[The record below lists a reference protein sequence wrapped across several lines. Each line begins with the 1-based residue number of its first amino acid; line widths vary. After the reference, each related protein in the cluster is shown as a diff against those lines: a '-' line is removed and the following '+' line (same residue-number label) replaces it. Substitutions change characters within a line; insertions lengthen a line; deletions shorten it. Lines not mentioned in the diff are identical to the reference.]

1 MTIDF
6 QLLLPALQ
14 NKLSRREST
23 KFDHIQE
30 TLTQKQQKK
39 ILISYFLELTINQ
52 ISDIIILLADIPC
65 SLLVKGSDEHLNTK
79 VTTC

>member
-1 MTIDF
+1 MAIDF
-6 QLLLPALQ
+6 QSLLPALQ
-14 NKLSRREST
+14 NKLFNFILQTDGWISVVSDQGRDEKARNL
-23 KFDHIQE
+23 I
-30 TLTQKQQKK
+30 
-39 ILISYFLELTINQ
+39 ILI